1 MRRLSPAGSRT
12 KGANGEKE
20 LFALLS
26 NELGFVVKRELGA
39 SRDGGCD
46 GLDVPGWAIEVK
58 RTETFCS
65 SYWEQALYQAAKEL
79 RKPVLFWRKSR
90 AKWVAFVEPYDIAPS
105 LFAVGGDPVQMSL
118 STWCELARS
127 LFTGKES

>member
-1 MRRLSPAGSRT
+1 MTILSHRSRRV

-26 NELGFVVKRELGA
+26 NELGFVVKRELAA

-46 GLDVPGWAIEVK
+46 CLDIPGWAVEVK
-58 RTETFCS
+58 RTEF
-65 SYWEQALYQAAKEL
+65 YRPQFWEQAKLQAFNEE
-79 RKPVLFWRKSR
+79 RSPVLFWRKSR
-90 AKWVAFVEPYDIAPS
+90 ARWVVFVDPCDLAPN
-105 LFAVGGDPVQMSL
+105 LFSSVGDPIQMTL
-118 STWCELARS
+118 PRWCELARS

>member
-1 MRRLSPAGSRT
+1 MTTLSHKSRRI

-65 SYWEQALYQAAKEL
+65 SYWDQAIQQAIEAD
-79 RKPVLFWRKSR
+79 RKPVLFWRRSR
-90 AKWVAFVEPYDIAPS
+90 SKWVVFVDPCDIAPN
-105 LFAVGGDPVQMSL
+105 LFSAVGDPVKMSL
-118 STWCELARS
+118 SRWCEMVRS
-127 LFTGKES
+127 LFDGKEL